1 MLVINHSILHS
12 KKLEK
17 KIQFHFRVSLIKQ
30 QKLFLIKY
38 EPPSKIFSI
47 LYVMKLVLCKKPL
60 YSELNHYS
68 QLEKK
73 SLCSLNCKQVAA
85 TLLVKQNLIWKKKKK
100 NTIERPSI
108 VVQSWIFNKYTLPY
122 ELNEPAPSKKTN
134 LMIND
139 IVWALT

>member
-100 NTIERPSI
+100 HYRKTKYSCSVLDIQQIHS
-108 VVQSWIFNKYTLPY
+108 SLWIKWTCPLKENKFN
-122 ELNEPAPSKKTN
+122 
-134 LMIND
+134 D
-139 IVWALT
+139 